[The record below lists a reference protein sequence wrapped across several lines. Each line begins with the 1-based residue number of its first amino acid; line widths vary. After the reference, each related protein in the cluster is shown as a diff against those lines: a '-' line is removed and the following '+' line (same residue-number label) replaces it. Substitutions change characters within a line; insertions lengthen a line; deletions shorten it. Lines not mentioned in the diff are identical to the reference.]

1 MLTGGGKDRSWL
13 ARTSYPG
20 RGLVVGCSADGAAG
34 VQLYWIMGRS
44 SRSRNRR
51 LVRDDS
57 GAVRAVAAVPAA
69 PAMAVPG
76 GGDDSL
82 IHYPATAVVAGG
94 APGGAPGGTGS
105 GSTCHVI
112 GNGDHVATIAAG
124 LAAGD
129 SFAAAC
135 ARRDPEPDPPH
146 YTPRIAGLIAAG
158 GGGYELAIIKT
169 AAGGDPRQ
177 VSFQH
182 FTYRSARPGWGHC
195 LATYEGAGEG
205 GGAPLPPFAGEP
217 FPLPLAATPRQAVRE
232 LWDLL
237 DRGHRVAALAKF
249 IDRSGAVTI
258 ALVNRHP
265 DPAAAGGLAAG
276 GAAGGAG

>member
-1 MLTGGGKDRSWL
+1 MLTGGGKDRAWL

-20 RGLVVGCSADGAAG
+20 RGLVVGCSADGAAS

-51 LVRDDS
+51 LVRDGS

-69 PAMAVPG
+69 PAPAVPG

-82 IHYPATAVVAGG
+82 IHYPATAEVAGG
-94 APGGAPGGTGS
+94 AAGGAGTW
-105 GSTCHVI
+105 HVV

-124 LAAGD
+124 LATGD
-129 SFAAAC
+129 SFAAAF

-146 YTPRIAGLIAAG
+146 YTPRIAGLIGAG
-158 GGGYELAIIKT
+158 GADGGYELAIVKT
-169 AAGGDPRQ
+169 AGGGEPRQ

-195 LATYEGAGEG
+195 LTTYEGTGAG

-237 DRGHRVAALAKF
+237 DRDHRVAALAKF
-249 IDRSGAVTI
+249 IDRSGAVAT

-265 DPAAAGGLAAG
+265 DPAAGGGAAAG
-276 GAAGGAG
+276 GAAGGGG

>member
-1 MLTGGGKDRSWL
+1 MLTGGGKDRAWL

-20 RGLVVGCSADGAAG
+20 RGLVVGCSADGAAS

-44 SRSRNRR
+44 SRNRR
-51 LVRDDS
+51 LVRDRS

-69 PAMAVPG
+69 TAPAMLG

-82 IHYPATAVVAGG
+82 IHYPATAVVAGA
-94 APGGAPGGTGS
+94 APGSAL
-105 GSTCHVI
+105 HVV
-112 GNGDHVATIAAG
+112 GNGDHVAAIAAG

-129 SFAAAC
+129 SFAAAF

-158 GGGYELAIIKT
+158 GAGRGYELAIVKT
-169 AAGGDPRQ
+169 AGGGEPWQ

-195 LATYEGAGEG
+195 LTTYEGAGAG

-217 FPLPLAATPRQAVRE
+217 FPLPLAATPQQAVRE

-237 DRGHRVAALAKF
+237 DRDHRVAAVAKF
-249 IDRSGAVTI
+249 IDRSGAVTT

-265 DPAAAGGLAAG
+265 DPAAGG